1 MFWHLGILAFWHSGI
16 LAFWHFGILAFW
28 HFEILSSFSK
38 GGEACFKK
46 IFPLARAFKDIGT
59 PAPQGDPGAGFSS
72 NLGDRYATE
81 GPRERLV
88 KYFESPCAPHTERP
102 RVDSQGALWPKWLF
116 GFRPRRRIPANCPLE
131 ALSQRL
137 RRFKSWANRAQ
148 FFPQF
153 FTTQPHFFFTPL
165 NPKP

>member
-88 KYFESPCAPHTERP
+88 KYFESPVHHTPNAHAWTVRGRFGQSGFSDFG
-102 RVDSQGALWPKWLF
+102 RVGAS
-116 GFRPRRRIPANCPLE
+116 RRIVPW
-131 ALSQRL
+131 
-137 RRFKSWANRAQ
+137 K
-148 FFPQF
+148 
-153 FTTQPHFFFTPL
+153 H
-165 NPKP
+165 